1 MSLRRAALIGLALGL
16 SSLGGGAA
24 HGYVR
29 SRTSH
34 GTPTHWKANCV
45 FVQPDS
51 TGSPDLDPAT
61 TFTTIQTSIQAWRD
75 ATKSCAYLNLNYV
88 DPAVLDAH
96 FDGTNTIKFRTD
108 KWCHPNDAQS
118 QDVCY
123 SSIAAGIT
131 TVYYVDRPGDSD
143 DGIILDADVEL
154 NNIDFTFDFV
164 DPMKGATKQAR
175 AGTTI
180 ADFENTLVHE
190 LGHLQGLDHTCNN
203 GDAPA
208 NEVDENGTPPPRCDK
223 LSTLST
229 AERLKIT
236 EATMFAS
243 AAPAET
249 KKRSPEADDIAGICA
264 AYPIASVPSQC
275 VAADIGAYAKHGC
288 AMGAP
293 APVAAPIALLVLL
306 ALAAIAARRRA

>member
-1 MSLRRAALIGLALGL
+1 
-16 SSLGGGAA
+16 
-24 HGYVR
+24 VR
-29 SRTSH
+29 SRTTH

-51 TGSPDLDPAT
+51 TGSPDLDLGT
-61 TFTTIQTSIQAWRD
+61 TFTAIQASMQAWRD
-75 ATKSCAYLNLNYV
+75 ATQSCAYLTLNYV

-108 KWCHPNDAQS
+108 KWCHPNDSQS

-123 SSIAAGIT
+123 SPIAAGIT

-154 NNIDFTFDFV
+154 NNLNFTFDFV
-164 DPMKGATKQAR
+164 DPAKGATKPAR
-175 AGTTI
+175 AGTAI

-203 GDAPA
+203 GDAPT
-208 NEVDENGTPPPRCDK
+208 NEVDENGQPPPSCDK
-223 LSTLST
+223 LAALP
-229 AERLKIT
+229 ADERLKIT

-249 KKRSPEADDIAGICA
+249 KKRTPEADDIAGICS
-264 AYPIASVPSQC
+264 AYPIGSAPKQC
-275 VAADIGAYAKHGC
+275 VVADIGSYAKRGC

-293 APVAAPIALLVLL
+293 APVVAPLGLLLLVV
-306 ALAAIAARRRA
+306 LAAIVARRRA